1 MSEPRVREI
10 DPLVDPRWD
19 GFVTAQPD
27 AVVYQHSAWLRCL
40 RAEYPRPLAGLCC
53 EDEDGALT
61 GVLPLVETRGLP
73 LLRRNASFGARDS
86 SLPRTPVAGP
96 LSADR
101 AVSAALLRAAVE
113 RARTRDARLQVKR
126 LTADLDGLVP
136 EIGGAPWRRS
146 YAVALPA
153 DPAEIRFGNSRNHSR
168 IRWAVNRAH
177 REGVSVRD
185 ARGIEDVRAWHRL
198 YLETMREVVV
208 PPRPLR
214 LFEAMW
220 SELAPRGLMRLH
232 LAERHGDLIGGSIV
246 LALGRVAFY
255 AFNGRRRSA
264 LALRPNEVLQWEAI
278 HAACRDGHGVYDL
291 GEVVEGDTGLAEFKR
306 KWGAEESRL
315 HRYHHP
321 PPAAD
326 TGDDED
332 GRLARVA
339 GALWPKLPLAAT
351 RSVGDL
357 VYRWL

>member
-10 DPLVDPRWD
+10 DPLADPRWD
-19 GFVTAQPD
+19 EFVTAHPD
-27 AVVYQHSAWLRCL
+27 AVVYQHSGWLRCL

-53 EDEDGALT
+53 ESADGALT

-73 LLRRNASFGARDS
+73 LLRSSASFGARDA

-96 LSADR
+96 LAADE
-101 AVSAALLRAAVE
+101 AASAALLRAAVA
-113 RARTRDARLQVKR
+113 RAQARDARLQVKR
-126 LTADLDGLVP
+126 LRADLDGLVP
-136 EIGGAPWRRS
+136 ELAGAPWRSS
-146 YAVALPA
+146 YAVALPR

-177 REGVSVRD
+177 REGVGVRD
-185 ARGIEDVRAWHRL
+185 ARGVEDVRAWHRL

-220 SELAPRGLMRLH
+220 RELVPRGLMRLH
-232 LAERHGDLIGGSIV
+232 LAERRGALIGGSIV

-264 LALRPNEVLQWEAI
+264 LGLRPNEVIQWEAI
-278 HAACRDGHGVYDL
+278 HAACRDGREVYDL

-321 PPAAD
+321 PPVGEGGA
-326 TGDDED
+326 GED
-332 GRLARVA
+332 GALARVA
-339 GALWPKLPLAAT
+339 GAVWPRLPLGAT

-357 VYRWL
+357 LYRWL

>member
-1 MSEPRVREI
+1 LSEPRVREI

-19 GFVTAQPD
+19 EFVTARPE

-73 LLRRNASFGARDS
+73 LFRGSTSFGARES

-113 RARTRDARLQVKR
+113 RARAREARLQIKR

-136 EIGGAPWRRS
+136 EIGGVPWRRS
-146 YAVALPA
+146 YALALPA
-153 DPAEIRFGNSRNHSR
+153 DPAAIRFGNSRNHSR

-177 REGVSVRD
+177 REGVSVRN
-185 ARGIEDVRAWHRL
+185 ARGVEEVRAWHRL

-214 LFEAMW
+214 LFETMW
-220 SELAPRGLMRLH
+220 RELAQRGLMRLH
-232 LAERHGDLIGGSIV
+232 LAERHGELIGGSIV

-278 HAACRDGHGVYDL
+278 NTACRDGHEVYDL

-321 PPAAD
+321 PPAGGAEA
-326 TGDDED
+326 GED

-339 GALWPKLPLAAT
+339 GAVWPRLPLAAT